1 MNEINDNKKA
11 MSEDVKQALIR
22 FNKDNIYVQNLK
34 IELVDMSLGYVKGKM
49 MVTEDVL
56 NPYGSVHGGCLYSL
70 ADIVSGIAACTYGKF
85 SSTIDGTMTYIAPAM
100 NTERK
105 IPVPL
110 HGNHGSF
117 QVVERIRQGKKVSL
131 YEANIYDDKG
141 QLVDKARFSFYMM
154 NRSVVE

>member
-22 FNKDNIYVQNLK
+22 FNRDNTYVQNLK

-70 ADIVSGIAACTYGKF
+70 ADIVSGIAACTAIPL
-85 SSTIDGTMTYIAPAM
+85 TICEGM
-100 NTERK
+100 E
-105 IPVPL
+105 
-110 HGNHGSF
+110 
-117 QVVERIRQGKKVSL
+117 IRQGKKVSL

>member
-70 ADIVSGIAACTYGKF
+70 ALK
-85 SSTIDGTMTYIAPAM
+85 
-100 NTERK
+100 
-105 IPVPL
+105 VPQTL
-110 HGNHGSF
+110 
-117 QVVERIRQGKKVSL
+117 SL
-131 YEANIYDDKG
+131 QALWLLCNSATDRRHS
-141 QLVDKARFSFYMM
+141 A
-154 NRSVVE
+154 

>member
-56 NPYGSVHGGCLYSL
+56 ISSVRGSRSARARRCH
-70 ADIVSGIAACTYGKF
+70 CTRQIF
-85 SSTIDGTMTYIAPAM
+85 TMT
-100 NTERK
+100 RD
-105 IPVPL
+105 
-110 HGNHGSF
+110 
-117 QVVERIRQGKKVSL
+117 SL
-131 YEANIYDDKG
+131 
-141 QLVDKARFSFYMM
+141 
-154 NRSVVE
+154 

>member
-34 IELVDMSLGYVKGKM
+34 IELADMSLGYVKGKM

-100 NTERK
+100 NTPPSL
-105 IPVPL
+105 PVT
-110 HGNHGSF
+110 GTMCTSF
-117 QVVERIRQGKKVSL
+117 SVSAGILTWRSARARRCHCTRQIFTMTRDSL
-131 YEANIYDDKG
+131 
-141 QLVDKARFSFYMM
+141 
-154 NRSVVE
+154 

>member
-70 ADIVSGIAACTYGKF
+70 AEIVSGIAACTYGKF

-100 NTERK
+100 NTEYL
-105 IPVPL
+105 ICE
-110 HGNHGSF
+110 GI
-117 QVVERIRQGKKVSL
+117 EIRQGKKVSL

>member
-85 SSTIDGTMTYIAPAM
+85 SSTIDGTMTYAREWRSARARRCHCTRQIFTM
-100 NTERK
+100 TRDS
-105 IPVPL
+105 L
-110 HGNHGSF
+110 WT
-117 QVVERIRQGKKVSL
+117 RQGSH
-131 YEANIYDDKG
+131 
-141 QLVDKARFSFYMM
+141 ST
-154 NRSVVE
+154 

>member
-70 ADIVSGIAACTYGKF
+70 ADIVSGIAACTYG
-85 SSTIDGTMTYIAPAM
+85 Y
-100 NTERK
+100 E
-105 IPVPL
+105 
-110 HGNHGSF
+110 HGVSHMRGNGDPSG
-117 QVVERIRQGKKVSL
+117 QEGVTVRGKYL
-131 YEANIYDDKG
+131 
-141 QLVDKARFSFYMM
+141 R
-154 NRSVVE
+154 

>member
-1 MNEINDNKKA
+1 
-11 MSEDVKQALIR
+11 
-22 FNKDNIYVQNLK
+22 
-34 IELVDMSLGYVKGKM
+34 
-49 MVTEDVL
+49 MV
-56 NPYGSVHGGCLYSL
+56 LYSL

-100 NTERK
+100 NTEYL
-105 IPVPL
+105 ICE
-110 HGNHGSF
+110 GM
-117 QVVERIRQGKKVSL
+117 EIRQGKKVSL

>member
-1 MNEINDNKKA
+1 MPITDYLERNAREYGNDVALVEINP
-11 MSEDVKQALIR
+11 DVQETRRVTWREYELI
-22 FNKDNIYVQNLK
+22 
-34 IELVDMSLGYVKGKM
+34 ES
-49 MVTEDVL
+49 
-56 NPYGSVHGGCLYSL
+56 NPTCQYRREITCLYSL

-100 NTERK
+100 NTEYL
-105 IPVPL
+105 ICE
-110 HGNHGSF
+110 GM
-117 QVVERIRQGKKVSL
+117 EIRQGKKVSL

>member
-56 NPYGSVHGGCLYSL
+56 NPARFYCAWWMPVLTCGYSERDCGMYL
-70 ADIVSGIAACTYGKF
+70 LGKF
-85 SSTIDGTMTYIAPAM
+85 SSI
-100 NTERK
+100 
-105 IPVPL
+105 
-110 HGNHGSF
+110 
-117 QVVERIRQGKKVSL
+117 
-131 YEANIYDDKG
+131 
-141 QLVDKARFSFYMM
+141 
-154 NRSVVE
+154 

>member
-56 NPYGSVHGGCLYSL
+56 NPYGSVHGG
-70 ADIVSGIAACTYGKF
+70 VSGVTACTYGKF

-100 NTERK
+100 NTEYL
-105 IPVPL
+105 ICE
-110 HGNHGSF
+110 GI
-117 QVVERIRQGKKVSL
+117 EIRQGKKVSL

>member
-56 NPYGSVHGGCLYSL
+56 NLSLIHISEPTRPY
-70 ADIVSGIAACTYGKF
+70 
-85 SSTIDGTMTYIAPAM
+85 
-100 NTERK
+100 
-105 IPVPL
+105 
-110 HGNHGSF
+110 
-117 QVVERIRQGKKVSL
+117 
-131 YEANIYDDKG
+131 
-141 QLVDKARFSFYMM
+141 
-154 NRSVVE
+154 

>member
-100 NTERK
+100 NTSISSVRESRSARARRC
-105 IPVPL
+105 
-110 HGNHGSF
+110 HCT
-117 QVVERIRQGKKVSL
+117 RQIFTMTRDSL
-131 YEANIYDDKG
+131 
-141 QLVDKARFSFYMM
+141 
-154 NRSVVE
+154 

>member
-34 IELVDMSLGYVKGKM
+34 IELADMSLGYVKGKM

-85 SSTIDGTMTYIAPAM
+85 SSTIDDIYSSGY
-100 NTERK
+100 E
-105 IPVPL
+105 
-110 HGNHGSF
+110 HGVSHMRGNGDPPG
-117 QVVERIRQGKKVSL
+117 QEGVTVRGKYL
-131 YEANIYDDKG
+131 
-141 QLVDKARFSFYMM
+141 R
-154 NRSVVE
+154 

>member
-100 NTERK
+100 NTG
-105 IPVPL
+105 IHL
-110 HGNHGSF
+110 
-117 QVVERIRQGKKVSL
+117 
-131 YEANIYDDKG
+131 DK
-141 QLVDKARFSFYMM
+141 DTTPFPR
-154 NRSVVE
+154 